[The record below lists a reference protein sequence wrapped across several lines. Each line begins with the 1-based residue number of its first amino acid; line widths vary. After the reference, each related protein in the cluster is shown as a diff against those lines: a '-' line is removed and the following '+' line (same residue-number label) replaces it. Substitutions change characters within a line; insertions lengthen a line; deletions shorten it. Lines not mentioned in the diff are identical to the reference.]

1 MDILNTIILNLE
13 KVGFGL
19 LLFVVVYFSNMML
32 GAWKNVKI
40 EGIDFDWKMILQS
53 VVKFIILGLGIA
65 LLSISISFIP
75 VYATYVGIDIGA
87 ETLNTIDSVVIIG
100 SFLTAIIKYAVDAIG
115 KIKSIFG
122 FNGSN
127 VSNTSAQ

>member
-1 MDILNTIILNLE
+1 MDFLNIVITNLE
-13 KVGFGL
+13 KVGIGL
-19 LLFVVVYFSNMML
+19 VLFVAVYVSNMML

-40 EGIDFDWKMILQS
+40 EGIDFDWKAILQS
-53 VVKFIILGLGIA
+53 VIKFIVLGLGIA

-100 SFLTAIIKYAVDAIG
+100 AFLTATLRYARDAISKLKTILG
-115 KIKSIFG
+115 
-122 FNGSN
+122 N
-127 VSNTSAQ
+127 

>member
-1 MDILNTIILNLE
+1 MDFLNIVITNLE
-13 KVGFGL
+13 KVGIGL
-19 LLFVVVYFSNMML
+19 VLFVAVYVSNMML

-40 EGIDFDWKMILQS
+40 EGVDFDWKVIFQS
-53 VVKFIILGLGIA
+53 VIKFIVLGLGIA

-100 SFLTAIIKYAVDAIG
+100 AFLTATLRYARDAISKLKTILG
-115 KIKSIFG
+115 
-122 FNGSN
+122 N
-127 VSNTSAQ
+127 